1 MAFFVETNYTI
12 DIMRSRVSF
21 ILTVIITAV
30 ISIALYR
37 PVSVLVFRVAEPYY
51 GFPVKA
57 GATGGKFVIRNDA
70 LGDGDFG
77 TKRSGGRSHTGIDI
91 QAAVGTPVYASK
103 SGIAF
108 CGNVPTGYG
117 RYVMIYHPD
126 GTQTM
131 YGHLSNWA
139 VGSTQQVRKGEMIG
153 YVGKTGNAASR
164 MMQPHLH
171 FEIRIDGEPVAPQP
185 LMR

>member
-1 MAFFVETNYTI
+1 MRRLFLFF
-12 DIMRSRVSF
+12 
-21 ILTVIITAV
+21 LTVVATAV
-30 ISIALYR
+30 ITAILYK
-37 PVSVLVFRVAEPYY
+37 PVSVAVFMVAEPYF
-51 GFPVKA
+51 GQPVKPDR
-57 GATGGKFVIRNDA
+57 GRSIIIRNDA
-70 LGDGDFG
+70 MGDGDYG
-77 TKRSGGRSHTGIDI
+77 TKRSGGRTHTGIDI
-91 QAAVGTPVYASK
+91 QAPVGTPVYASK

-139 VGSTQQVRKGEMIG
+139 VSSTKQVHKGQMIG
-153 YVGKTGNAASR
+153 FVGKTGNAASKL
-164 MMQPHLH
+164 MQPHLH
-171 FEIRIDGEPVAPQP
+171 FEIRKDGEPIDPQP

>member
-1 MAFFVETNYTI
+1 MAFSVETNYTI
-12 DIMRSRVSF
+12 DIMRSRVSI
-21 ILTVIITAV
+21 ILTVIVTAV
-30 ISIALYR
+30 ITIALYR
-37 PVSVLVFRVAEPYY
+37 PVSVLVFRAAEPYY

-57 GATGGKFVIRNDA
+57 GATGGTLVIRNDA

-77 TKRSGGRSHTGIDI
+77 TKRSGGRSHAGIDI
-91 QAAVGTPVYASK
+91 LAGVGTPVFASK

-126 GTQTM
+126 GAQTM

-139 VGSTQQVRKGEMIG
+139 VGSTQRVRKGEMVG
-153 YVGKTGNAASR
+153 YVGKTGNAKSVL
-164 MMQPHLH
+164 MQPHLH
-171 FEIRIDGEPVAPQP
+171 FEIRKGGEPVAPQP